1 MRDINLFGAY
11 ECTADEKGRVML
23 PASFKKQLSSILKK
37 GFVIKQSI
45 FSKSLEMYP
54 TASWNALAGKVN
66 ELNKFN
72 KKNVEFIRLFNYGV
86 RPIDLD
92 GTLRFHIPKDLVDY
106 AGIKKD
112 VVLVGTQDRIEV
124 WDKRAYDK
132 FIKENGSRFEQL
144 AQEVMGGES
153 AENNDK

>member
-1 MRDINLFGAY
+1 MADINLFGAY

-23 PASFKKQLSSILKK
+23 PASFKKQIASVLKK

-54 TASWNALAGKVN
+54 TASWNVLSNQVN
-66 ELNKFN
+66 QLNKFI

-86 RPIDLD
+86 RPIELD
-92 GTLRFHIPKDLVDY
+92 GTFRFHIPKDLIDF

-124 WDKRAYDK
+124 WDKRTYEK

-144 AQEVMGGES
+144 AQEVMGGATVRS
-153 AENNDK
+153 NDN

>member
-1 MRDINLFGAY
+1 M
-11 ECTADEKGRVML
+11 M
-23 PASFKKQLSSILKK
+23 PAAFKKQLATLVKK

-54 TASWNALAGKVN
+54 TASWNSLAEEVN
-66 ELNKFN
+66 KLNKFI

-86 RPIDLD
+86 RPIELD
-92 GTLRFHIPKDLVDY
+92 GSFRFHIPKDLVDF

-124 WDKRAYDK
+124 WDKKAYEK
-132 FIKENGSRFEQL
+132 FIKENGSRFEAL
-144 AQEVMGGES
+144 AQEVMGES
-153 AENNDK
+153 ADAER